1 MEHPYDGIP
10 NGTLNGIQ
18 PEKESSMLDGTPVEH
33 PSDGTPNGTPSDEES
48 GSWMEH
54 PWRIGEE
61 RLEEAFRRCDG

>member
-54 PWRIGEE
+54 PRSIGEE